1 MVNLV
6 DYYKNNIKND
16 DYYYRFYDDLVYE
29 EIKGNS
35 WLYDDLDFVDDKNEL
50 YEIFD
55 LEEAIKKFKDLCE
68 PSLNI
73 NDYKNKKWFYLL
85 AFYLYRNGYFIEE
98 FPHVLERPPL
108 EPTNFTY
115 NNIRDR
121 AFELGLD
128 ENGTVRYQIRR
139 KIVTN
144 LNFKRKNEN
153 LEIEE
158 DINLL
163 FKKISTRNAQFEEM
177 SSDEKLKEI
186 GNLIENM
193 LKENGDYKK
202 LDYKEIGFDYID
214 DEIIKKYR
222 KQVQCFRHAT
232 EEALDERKN
241 FSVEQ
246 KLFLIDYGIVIIKT
260 IYKLIWNPVYHKR
273 AKTCLPYKNKDN

>member
-73 NDYKNKKWFYLL
+73 NDYKYKKWFYLL